1 MLLPSKTKY
10 RKSFRRR
17 GGFKGT
23 ASRGTRLAFGAFGL
37 KALTCG
43 ELSSRQL
50 EAARRAMTRYLK
62 RGGKVWIRVFPDR
75 PITRKAAE
83 VPMGSGK
90 GALEKYVAIVKP
102 GRIIFEMD
110 GIPLKDAKQ
119 ALKLAA
125 YKLPVQCTVVSNIN

>member
-17 GGFKGT
+17 GGFAGT
-23 ASRGTRLAFGAFGL
+23 ASRGARLAFGEFGL
-37 KALTCG
+37 KAITCG
-43 ELSSRQL
+43 ELSSRQI
-50 EAARRAMTRYLK
+50 EAARRAMTGYLK
-62 RGGKVWIRVFPDR
+62 RGGKVWVRIFPDKA
-75 PITRKAAE
+75 ITRKAAE

-90 GALEKYVAIVKP
+90 GALEKYVAVVKP

-125 YKLPVQCTVVSNIN
+125 YKLPVQCTVVIK

>member
-1 MLLPSKTKY
+1 MLLPAKTKY
-10 RKSFRRR
+10 RKHFRRR
-17 GGFKGT
+17 GSFTGT
-23 ASRGTRLAFGAFGL
+23 ASRGARLAYGPFGL
-37 KALTCG
+37 KAIDCG

-62 RGGKVWIRVFPDR
+62 RGGKVWIRIFPDK

-83 VPMGSGK
+83 VPMGAGK
-90 GALEKYVAIVKP
+90 GALEKYVAVVKP

-125 YKLPVQCTVVSNIN
+125 YKLPIQCTVVTK